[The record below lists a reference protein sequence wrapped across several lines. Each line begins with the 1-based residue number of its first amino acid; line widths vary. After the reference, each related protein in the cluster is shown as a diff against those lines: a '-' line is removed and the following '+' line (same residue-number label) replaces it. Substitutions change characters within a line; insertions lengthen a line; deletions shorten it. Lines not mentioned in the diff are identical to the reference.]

1 MQESVAT
8 PIAPIEMRYRPLLEL
23 GRGGTARVYLAESLT
38 SGLKKLVVLKTLEP
52 ELSMDTEMRSLFRRE
67 AEVCARLNHPN
78 IVQVHEVVEQVTGPV
93 IVMEYLEGVALS
105 QIIMQSR
112 GKSPKRIYLHS
123 ITQLLAGLHYFH
135 ELKDYDRTTA
145 LKPIHRD
152 VSPQNVIVL
161 YEGAVKVLDFGIAKL
176 ANEDHVTQTGV
187 VKGKLHYM
195 PAEQLLSDMAIDRRA
210 DLFSAGV
217 MLWEALAGRRMWHG
231 QTENSILQALVRG
244 DIPNLR
250 DAAPDLP
257 EYFYEI
263 VAKATA
269 HNPEGRYET
278 ALDVQIDVERILA
291 DLGGP
296 VHPREISEFMR
307 TEFGA
312 RRQQQESAIEQ
323 ASRNPTGIHLTSGV
337 MLDAVTGDIRQDSR
351 SARTPLGR
359 SEVRDTPQPG
369 RSRIGMV
376 VGLAVL
382 VAIAL
387 FFSFG
392 RRTQA
397 PASISRASAQPA
409 TGQVPETVAFSITST
424 PAGALVLLDGS
435 PLGRTPWSGTI
446 PAKRQTATLE
456 LHAENFET
464 VTKMVSLIEDF
475 NFDVHL
481 QALAPPPPTA
491 SAAPDDDKKKSTTRR
506 RGGTGRTAAPAVT
519 GKAANAPNC
528 NPPYT
533 LSPDG
538 IRTYKAE
545 CF

>member
-1 MQESVAT
+1 
-8 PIAPIEMRYRPLLEL
+8 LLEL
-23 GRGGTARVYLAESLT
+23 GRGGTARVYLAETLA
-38 SGLKKLVVLKTLEP
+38 SGLKKRVVLKTLEP

-78 IVQVHEVVEQVTGPV
+78 IVQVNEVIEQVTGPV

-105 QIIMQSR
+105 QIIMQCK
-112 GKSPKRIYLHS
+112 GQSPKRIYLHS

-176 ANEDHVTQTGV
+176 ANDHVTQTGV

-195 PAEQLLSDMAIDRRA
+195 PVEQLLSDMAIDRRA

-217 MLWEALAGRRMWHG
+217 MLWEALAWRRMWHG

-244 DIPNLR
+244 EIPNLR

-257 EYFYEI
+257 EHFYEI

-269 HNPEGRYET
+269 HNPEGRYDT
-278 ALDVQIDVERILA
+278 ALDLQIDVERILA

-307 TEFGA
+307 TEFGV
-312 RRQQQESAIEQ
+312 RRQQQDAAIEQ
-323 ASRNPTGIHLTSGV
+323 AARNPMGIQLTSGIV
-337 MLDAVTGDIRQDSR
+337 LDGVTGDIRQDSH
-351 SARTPLGR
+351 SARTPLGQ
-359 SEVRDTPQPG
+359 SEVRETQKSG
-369 RSRIGMV
+369 RGRIEV
-376 VGLAVL
+376 VVALVVL
-382 VAIAL
+382 VVIGL
-387 FFSFG
+387 FFAFG
-392 RRTQA
+392 RRIPAPAANTTATPHPVLSQA
-397 PASISRASAQPA
+397 PELV
-409 TGQVPETVAFSITST
+409 TFSITTT
-424 PAGALVLLDGS
+424 PAGALALLDGS
-435 PLGRTPWSGTI
+435 PLGRTPWNGTI

-464 VTKMVSLIEDF
+464 VTKMVSLMEDF
-475 NFDVHL
+475 NLDVHL
-481 QALAPPPPTA
+481 QAVTLTQPTA
-491 SAAPDDDKKKSTTRR
+491 SAAPDEDKDKRKASSRR
-506 RGGTGRTAAPAVT
+506 SGGSGRPPPAST